1 MALSD
6 PAGDRQPDPSERRSG
21 SLTDLVAGIRN
32 GDQTAA
38 DEFVHRYWRGVMAII
53 GHSCSDRSV
62 VEDLRQETLR
72 IALEKIREGAIRDP
86 ERLSGFVASLARNL
100 VIQHFRRAEPRH
112 EELDD
117 RTVAAA
123 EARLPGP
130 AADPLQQLLLDEE
143 AALVRHVLDEL
154 PTERDRQIL
163 IRRYLEERDKDE
175 VCAELGL
182 TSDHFNRVLFRAR
195 NRYREL
201 YRREVE
207 EKRRAR

>member
-6 PAGDRQPDPSERRSG
+6 ASGDHPPGTPERLSG
-21 SLTDLVAGIRN
+21 SLTDLVAGIRS
-32 GDQTAA
+32 GDAAAA

-62 VEDLRQETLR
+62 IEDLRQETLR

-100 VIQHFRRAEPRH
+100 VIQHFRRADPRH
-112 EELDD
+112 EAIDE
-117 RTVAAA
+117 RTVAASD
-123 EARLPGP
+123 ARLPGP
-130 AADPLQQLLLDEE
+130 PADPLQQLLLDEE
-143 AALVRHVLDEL
+143 AAIVRQVLDDL
-154 PTERDRQIL
+154 PTDRDRQIL
-163 IRRYLEERDKDE
+163 VRRYLEERDKDE

-201 YRREVE
+201 YRRRMAE
-207 EKRRAR
+207 RRQAR